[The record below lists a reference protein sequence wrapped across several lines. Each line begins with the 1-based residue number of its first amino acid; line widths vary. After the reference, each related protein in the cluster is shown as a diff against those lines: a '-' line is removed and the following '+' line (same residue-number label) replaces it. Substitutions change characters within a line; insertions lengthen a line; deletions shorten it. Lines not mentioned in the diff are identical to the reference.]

1 MTRPTAEELA
11 SLREDGLSEAR
22 RREFQAS
29 ARLRDAAAV
38 LEEHPSAVQL
48 RFLQTVAS
56 IGNEKSTVVVLPLPL
71 QPLGLLQKTG

>member
-29 ARLRDAAAV
+29 ARATAAWERMHGAD
-38 LEEHPSAVQL
+38 LEAILDWIDQL
-48 RFLQTVAS
+48 RS
-56 IGNEKSTVVVLPLPL
+56 IFGDPPVDRTPWRGGDFRL
-71 QPLGLLQKTG
+71 